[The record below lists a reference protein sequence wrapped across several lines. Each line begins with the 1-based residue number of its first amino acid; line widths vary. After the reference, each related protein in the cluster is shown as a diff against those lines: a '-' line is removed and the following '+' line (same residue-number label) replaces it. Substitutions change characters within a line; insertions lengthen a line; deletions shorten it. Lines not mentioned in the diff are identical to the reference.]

1 MSAPQHERLLHG
13 FDLVAVARI
22 QRLIERF
29 GPRFLQRVF
38 TPLEQADCAAATPR
52 PRYASLAAR
61 WAAKEAC
68 AKALR
73 IGLSGP
79 GARSPAAAF
88 HDIEVVRRS
97 DGSPLL
103 RLSGIAAAVAAE
115 RGIADLAVSL
125 SHDGGFAA
133 ASVVALIAVTESRQ
147 L

>member
-1 MSAPQHERLLHG
+1 MRAPQHERLLHG
-13 FDLVAVARI
+13 FDLVAVGRI

-38 TPLEQADCAAATPR
+38 TAGEQADCAAVSSR

-79 GARSPAAAF
+79 GARPPAAGF
-88 HDIEVVRRS
+88 HEIEVVRRP
-97 DGSPLL
+97 DGSPML
-103 RLSGIAAAVAAE
+103 RLSGVAAAAAAE
-115 RGIADLAVSL
+115 RGIADLALSL

-133 ASVVALIAVTESRQ
+133 ASVVALAGTAESGQ
-147 L
+147 P